1 MFDIG
6 FWELC
11 LIAVVALLI
20 LGPERLPVA
29 ARTAGLWVGR
39 ARRMIG
45 NVKSEI
51 DRELQ
56 LDEIRSKL
64 KEEENNIRETSG
76 MTDFETLTENTIADV
91 KNVQDSVQNADAK
104 NTDTQI
110 DSIQNNSQN
119 KEDLTTNLI
128 LEESEET
135 DNDPDISDP
144 DINTGHASPDSESI
158 KH

>member
-29 ARTAGLWVGR
+29 ARTAGLWIGK

-56 LDEIRSKL
+56 LDEVRKKLQEEETKL
-64 KEEENNIRETSG
+64 KESTGLGDLEN
-76 MTDFETLTENTIADV
+76 LTENTIDDI
-91 KNVQDSVQNADAK
+91 NDFQSDLNE
-104 NTDTQI
+104 
-110 DSIQNNSQN
+110 SI
-119 KEDLTTNLI
+119 TTPE
-128 LEESEET
+128 EES
-135 DNDPDISDP
+135 DPVEQI
-144 DINTGHASPDSESI
+144 PDSDKVDKSTS
-158 KH
+158 KNKS

>member
-20 LGPERLPVA
+20 LGPERLPIA

-56 LDEIRSKL
+56 LDEIRNRL
-64 KEEENNIRETSG
+64 KEEEKNIRENTG
-76 MTDFETLTENTIADV
+76 MADFESLTENTIADV
-91 KNVQDSVQNADAK
+91 NKFQDSIK
-104 NTDTQI
+104 TDDQ
-110 DSIQNNSQN
+110 QN
-119 KEDLTTNLI
+119 KEDLTSNLT
-128 LEESEET
+128 LEEENSTEE
-135 DNDPDISDP
+135 DNKVEDVQVDP
-144 DINTGHASPDSESI
+144 DINTGHASSDSETLQKKS
-158 KH
+158 

>member
-20 LGPERLPVA
+20 LGPERLPIA

-56 LDEIRSKL
+56 LDEIRNRL
-64 KEEENNIRETSG
+64 KEEESNIRENTG
-76 MTDFETLTENTIADV
+76 MADFETLTENTIADV
-91 KNVQDSVQNADAK
+91 NKFQ
-104 NTDTQI
+104 
-110 DSIQNNSQN
+110 DSIQTDDKQN
-119 KEDLTTNLI
+119 KEEQNSNLI
-128 LEESEET
+128 LEE
-135 DNDPDISDP
+135 DNKTKEDNKAEDLEIDP
-144 DINTGHASPDSESI
+144 DINTGHASSDSDSDS
-158 KH
+158 KTQPNKS

>member
-29 ARTAGLWVGR
+29 ARTAGLWIGK

-56 LDEIRSKL
+56 LDEVRKKLQEEETKL
-64 KEEENNIRETSG
+64 KESTGLGDLEN
-76 MTDFETLTENTIADV
+76 LTENTIDDI
-91 KNVQDSVQNADAK
+91 NDFQSDLNE
-104 NTDTQI
+104 
-110 DSIQNNSQN
+110 SITAP
-119 KEDLTTNLI
+119 E
-128 LEESEET
+128 EES
-135 DNDPDISDP
+135 DPVEQI
-144 DINTGHASPDSESI
+144 PDSDKVDKSTS
-158 KH
+158 KNKS

>member
-29 ARTAGLWVGR
+29 ARTAGLWIGK
-39 ARRMIG
+39 ARRLIG

-56 LDEIRSKL
+56 LDELRERL
-64 KEEENNIRETSG
+64 KDEELKIREETGLGDLEG
-76 MTDFETLTENTIADV
+76 MAENTISDV
-91 KNVQDSVQNADAK
+91 KSYQSELNLDGDGESASDANPKTEDTTQSSEQDAGHIEYEPIIDQPD
-104 NTDTQI
+104 DTKI
-110 DSIQNNSQN
+110 
-119 KEDLTTNLI
+119 
-128 LEESEET
+128 
-135 DNDPDISDP
+135 
-144 DINTGHASPDSESI
+144 
-158 KH
+158 

>member
-29 ARTAGLWVGR
+29 ARTAGLWIGK

-56 LDEIRSKL
+56 LDEVRRKLQEEEIKL
-64 KEEENNIRETSG
+64 KESTGLGDLENL
-76 MTDFETLTENTIADV
+76 TDNTI
-91 KNVQDSVQNADAK
+91 S
-104 NTDTQI
+104 
-110 DSIQNNSQN
+110 
-119 KEDLTTNLI
+119 
-128 LEESEET
+128 
-135 DNDPDISDP
+135 
-144 DINTGHASPDSESI
+144 DINDFRSDMNENLTSSDEKTESAELPPEPNAIAPDTTESDTPQT
-158 KH
+158 KS